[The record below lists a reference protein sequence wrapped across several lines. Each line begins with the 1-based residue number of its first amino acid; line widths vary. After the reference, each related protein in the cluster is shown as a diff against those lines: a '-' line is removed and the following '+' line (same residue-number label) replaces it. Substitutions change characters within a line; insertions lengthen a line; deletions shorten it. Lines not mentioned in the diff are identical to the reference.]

1 MPFQRVRR
9 ALLVAA
15 SSAVL
20 LAACGGSSEVVS
32 QLNPTRVIA
41 FGDAL
46 SDLGQSETGRRY
58 TVNDGGAVNWT
69 QQLAGRYGRTLTA
82 RSAGGLSYAVGNAR
96 VSATPDAAG
105 NAATPT
111 VAQQIANFLAEGRF
125 GANDLVLIN
134 GGISDLIVQAQA
146 VRAGTQTGEQAKAA
160 AGQAGR
166 ELAAQV
172 RRIVAAGA
180 QYVVLAGVYNLE
192 RSPWA
197 ASIGQTALLKDL
209 SAEFNNQLLVSL
221 VNEGRNVLYVD
232 AALHFN
238 LVTGSPGSY
247 SFNDALNVACNS
259 VDAGPGIGIGTG
271 QVNSALCTG
280 ATLVRDPNV
289 TVFADPVY
297 FTTRAQVTFGDYA
310 YERARQRF

>member
-20 LAACGGSSEVVS
+20 LTACGGGSDVVS
-32 QLNPTRVIA
+32 QLTPARVIA
-41 FGDAL
+41 FGDAF
-46 SDLGQSETGRRY
+46 SDLGQNGTRY
-58 TVNDGGAVNWT
+58 TVNDGNAVNWT
-69 QQLAGRYGRTLTA
+69 QQVAGRYGRSLAA

-105 NAATPT
+105 NTATPT
-111 VAQQIANFLAEGRF
+111 VSQQITNFLAANSF
-125 GANDLVLIN
+125 GGGDLVLVN

-146 VRAGTQTGEQAKAA
+146 VRAGTQSGEQAKAA

-166 ELAAQV
+166 DLAAQV
-172 RRIVAAGA
+172 RRVVASGA
-180 QYVVLAGVYNLE
+180 QYVVVAGVYNLG
-192 RSPWA
+192 RSPYA
-197 ASIGQTALLKDL
+197 TSIGQGALLEQM
-209 SAEFNNQLLVSL
+209 SSEFNTQLLIEL
-221 VNEGRNVLYVD
+221 VNAGRNVLYVD

-247 SFNDALNVACNS
+247 SFSDATNVACNS
-259 VDAGPGIGIGTG
+259 VDAGAGIGIGAG

-280 ATLVRDPNV
+280 ATLARDPNV

-310 YERARQRF
+310 FERVRQRF